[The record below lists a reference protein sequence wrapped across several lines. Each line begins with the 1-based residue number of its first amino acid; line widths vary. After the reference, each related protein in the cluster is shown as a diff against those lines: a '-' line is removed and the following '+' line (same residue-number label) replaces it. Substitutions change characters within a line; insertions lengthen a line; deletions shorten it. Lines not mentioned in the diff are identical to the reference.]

1 MHYTTIY
8 CQCLNVIGNRMGKPT
23 LPFVETMITQVCNL
37 SCTGCTNYS
46 DLQHEGYVPWS
57 QGRDWIESWLERV
70 DIADFGILGG
80 EPTVS
85 PEVNDWILGL
95 RQVLPKAQ
103 IRFTTN
109 GLLLN
114 KKFDIVENM
123 ADVGNCVFKIA
134 FHQDNPELE
143 EVVKRIFNMYDWEPV
158 VEYGVHRWKTKNNF
172 RFHVKRPDTFWKTF
186 KGPYEDMAPHTS
198 IPSDAFDICC
208 QQTCPLLHNGRI
220 YKCSTSGLL
229 AETLEKFNTPNSEQW
244 QQYLQQGM
252 GADCSDQELTTW
264 LENFGKPADV
274 CGMCP
279 SPTDLDSKIIHLE
292 NVSTRKIKWK

>member
-1 MHYTTIY
+1 
-8 CQCLNVIGNRMGKPT
+8 MGKPT

-143 EVVKRIFNMYDWEPV
+143 EVVKRIFDMYDWEPV

-172 RFHVKRPDTFWKTF
+172 RFHVKRPHTFWKTF

>member
-1 MHYTTIY
+1 
-8 CQCLNVIGNRMGKPT
+8 MGKPI

-143 EVVKRIFNMYDWEPV
+143 EVVKRIFDMYDWEPV

-264 LENFGKPADV
+264 LENFGKPANV

>member
-1 MHYTTIY
+1 
-8 CQCLNVIGNRMGKPT
+8 MGKPT

-143 EVVKRIFNMYDWEPV
+143 EVVERIFDMYDWEPV

-264 LENFGKPADV
+264 LENFGKPANV

>member
-1 MHYTTIY
+1 
-8 CQCLNVIGNRMGKPT
+8 
-23 LPFVETMITQVCNL
+23 
-37 SCTGCTNYS
+37 
-46 DLQHEGYVPWS
+46 
-57 QGRDWIESWLERV
+57 
-70 DIADFGILGG
+70 
-80 EPTVS
+80 
-85 PEVNDWILGL
+85 
-95 RQVLPKAQ
+95 
-103 IRFTTN
+103 
-109 GLLLN
+109 
-114 KKFDIVENM
+114 M

-143 EVVKRIFNMYDWEPV
+143 EVVKRIFDMYDWEPV

>member
-143 EVVKRIFNMYDWEPV
+143 EVVKRIFDMYDWEPV